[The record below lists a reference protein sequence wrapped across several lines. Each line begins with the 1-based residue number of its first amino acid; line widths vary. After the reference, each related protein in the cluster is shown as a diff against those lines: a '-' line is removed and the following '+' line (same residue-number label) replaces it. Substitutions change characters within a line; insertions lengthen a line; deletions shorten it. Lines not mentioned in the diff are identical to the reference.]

1 MRARLTILLLGLS
14 LLLPAQTNTKMT
26 VEQLVSFI
34 HSSIER
40 KQADKEVANYLR
52 KVTLSQ
58 RLDEATLEEL
68 RSRGAGPKTVEAL
81 AALRVASKDLAPP
94 PPPKAEPVA
103 PPPAPMAPPS
113 QAEQSKALQAAR
125 EYALGYSKGLPN
137 YICLQVTRRYV
148 DPSGTEYWHQE
159 DVLTARLS
167 YFEQKETYKLVRRND
182 KEITGD
188 VAYQSVGGSIST
200 GEFGSMMKEMFD
212 PATEAEFHWERWG
225 KLNGRIAHVFNYR
238 VAQENSKWHVTYE
251 KIKDIVPAYHGL
263 VYVDRNTSMVLRI
276 VYEAE
281 LPLTFPIQQVTD
293 TLDYDLVPIGAL
305 GTQQYMLPLRAVVRM
320 RQGKFLVKNEVEFRS
335 YRKFTAESGITYDTT
350 PEPLPAS
357 KTEEQP
363 PNQTPAAPATPR

>member
-1 MRARLTILLLGLS
+1 MRAKLTVLLLGLS
-14 LLLPAQTNTKMT
+14 FWLQAQTTTKMT

-81 AALRVASKDLAPP
+81 GALRVASKDLAAP
-94 PPPKAEPVA
+94 PPPKEEPAA
-103 PPPAPMAPPS
+103 PPPAPMPPPS
-113 QAEQSKALQAAR
+113 QAEQSKALSAAR
-125 EYALGYSKGLPN
+125 EYALGYSKNLPN
-137 YICLQVTRRYV
+137 YLCTQVTRRYV

-167 YFEQKETYKLVRRND
+167 YFEQKETYKLVMKNNQVV
-182 KEITGD
+182 TGD

-212 PATEAEFHWERWG
+212 PASEADFHWERWG
-225 KLNGRIAHVFNYR
+225 KLHGRIVHVFNYH
-238 VAQENSKWHVTYE
+238 VAQENSRWHVTYE
-251 KIKDIVPAYHGL
+251 KSDDIVPGYHGL
-263 VYVDRNTSMVLRI
+263 VYVDRDTSMVLRI
-276 VYEAE
+276 VFDAE

-293 TLDYDLVPIGAL
+293 TLDYDLAPIGAS
-305 GTQQYMLPLRAVVRM
+305 QFMLPLKAVLRM
-320 RQGKFLVKNEVEFRS
+320 RQGKFLVKNEVEFRL

-350 PEPLPAS
+350 PEPLPES
-357 KTEEQP
+357 KTQEQP
-363 PNQTPAAPATPR
+363 VK